1 MLKQEVDPLMRDKSR
16 SKQQGSSEQLSPDFI
31 YNAYTG
37 AREIS

>member
-1 MLKQEVDPLMRDKSR
+1 MLKQEVDPLMCNKSR
-16 SKQQGSSEQLSPDFI
+16 LKQHGSSEQLSPYLI